1 MLIILAFQTAG
12 DRQKFE
18 WLYSNYKKLL
28 LHKAYGILRDYQLA
42 EDAVSEAMIRIYKN
56 LDKIEDVE
64 SNRTIA
70 FLVTITK
77 NTALTLLQKASRQKT
92 EPVEETFADR
102 FDLEEHVLSELSA
115 QSVFSLVDGLNEE
128 LKNVFL
134 LKYAYDM
141 SHREIGKALNI
152 TENNVTVRLHR
163 AKKKLLAQI
172 NEREQAEPGEP
183 GKPSKQGVSGESGR
197 LGKPSKPG
205 EQIKERR

>member
-183 GKPSKQGVSGESGR
+183 GKQCVTGESGR
-197 LGKPSKPG
+197 PSKLGKPG